1 MVGKTS
7 IKVTNYLHH
16 FNCKCCSD
24 LPRQLRLGKPKAL
37 QTAEPLYLQNKL
49 SYELD
54 FLHVIRYVQIQLFDL
69 VPSYGCCQ
77 SYVGMSNVILNTQER
92 NQEFF

>member
-1 MVGKTS
+1 M
-7 IKVTNYLHH
+7 
-16 FNCKCCSD
+16 CSD

-37 QTAEPLYLQNKL
+37 QTAELLYLKNKL
-49 SYELD
+49 RYELD
-54 FLHVIRYVQIQLFDL
+54 FLHVIRYVQIQLFDM

-92 NQEFF
+92 NQEFFRAGKFSWN